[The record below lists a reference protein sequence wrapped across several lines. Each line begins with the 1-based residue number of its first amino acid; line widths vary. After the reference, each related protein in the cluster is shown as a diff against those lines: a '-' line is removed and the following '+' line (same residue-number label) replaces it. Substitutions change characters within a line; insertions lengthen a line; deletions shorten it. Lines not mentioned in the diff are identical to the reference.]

1 MSSMMDQHKF
11 VHDFAAKTT
20 IPFNPRIFARSDAE
34 IGNAVKKIILSCQRD
49 AQFKILVKGFTMIDG
64 FHDVN
69 ETLRLYQDSI
79 SKKGSKGKSDEDN
92 RFACIDLKGSAL
104 RLLVVT
110 YFASIKGQS
119 DTFDVIIALPRV
131 VDKFYFY
138 LNGNYYS
145 SMYQIVDGSTYNNM
159 TSTKSDSHCVSLK
172 TAFHPIRIFRNIN
185 KLVDTKEEFHDATHY
200 DCLAFTKVVPT
211 SLYVIAQ
218 YGLYHALEFFGM
230 SNVIFISDSEMDPE
244 RYYSFQPQFRLEVI
258 QSKQIYICVPK
269 MIYDGNYVCQHLV
282 YTLVTQ
288 IFLSDIDGSVTIQD
302 IFANDFWVYRLGCCY
317 TASKTADKFLKGQNV
332 LQSLRGVYD
341 IGTKE
346 DIRLPDY
353 IKRDIF
359 RILQW
364 MVCEFNNLRLKDNL
378 DIRTKKI
385 NVADY
390 IAAMYANK
398 LVYGIYSLS
407 DNPRAELKSIKKA
420 LITNPMYLIQK
431 ITKSQLINFR
441 DTVTDMDSIVALS
454 CTYKGETGI
463 GENSPKSIPRILR
476 FLDASNM
483 GILDPDGSSAS
494 DPGISG
500 SLVPSAKIYGNGFL
514 GDYKE
519 PVTWADEYSQL
530 FDNYK
535 KQRGLI
541 DVIKFQKN
549 VLGQMSCE
557 QVDEHMAKEGLEMV
571 KSMVDILEPVEDYN
585 NEIPMEGSGHIVY
598 EWR

>member
-1 MSSMMDQHKF
+1 M
-11 VHDFAAKTT
+11 
-20 IPFNPRIFARSDAE
+20 
-34 IGNAVKKIILSCQRD
+34 
-49 AQFKILVKGFTMIDG
+49 
-64 FHDVN
+64 
-69 ETLRLYQDSI
+69 
-79 SKKGSKGKSDEDN
+79 
-92 RFACIDLKGSAL
+92 
-104 RLLVVT
+104 
-110 YFASIKGQS
+110 
-119 DTFDVIIALPRV
+119 
-131 VDKFYFY
+131 
-138 LNGNYYS
+138 
-145 SMYQIVDGSTYNNM
+145 
-159 TSTKSDSHCVSLK
+159 
-172 TAFHPIRIFRNIN
+172 
-185 KLVDTKEEFHDATHY
+185 
-200 DCLAFTKVVPT
+200 
-211 SLYVIAQ
+211 
-218 YGLYHALEFFGM
+218 
-230 SNVIFISDSEMDPE
+230 
-244 RYYSFQPQFRLEVI
+244 
-258 QSKQIYICVPK
+258 
-269 MIYDGNYVCQHLV
+269 
-282 YTLVTQ
+282 
-288 IFLSDIDGSVTIQD
+288 
-302 IFANDFWVYRLGCCY
+302 
-317 TASKTADKFLKGQNV
+317 KGQNV